1 MHTLITGASS
11 GLGALFADRF
21 ARLGHDLI
29 LVARRRD
36 RLDDLALRLSSG
48 FGVDVQIIPMDLA
61 ESGAAEALTAEIQ
74 ARGLEVDVLVNNAG
88 VATIGAV
95 EQSSPDEL
103 ESQVQLNCVTLVGLT
118 ARLLPAMRARGR
130 GTVLNIASI
139 AAYQPIPD
147 MAVYASTKSL
157 VLSFSEALWFEE
169 RRHGIRVFAACPGP
183 METEFFS
190 RAGAS
195 GLATP
200 MQSPDHLVDQTM
212 RKLKSTA
219 PSFIDGRMNAIL
231 AKGIIPFAPKRL
243 VLRVAHRIAQG

>member
-11 GLGALFADRF
+11 GLGALFAERF
-21 ARLGHDLI
+21 ARLGHNLI

-36 RLDDLALRLSSG
+36 RLEQTALRLSSG
-48 FGVDVQIIPMDLA
+48 FGVDVQVIAMDLA
-61 ESGAAEALTAEIQ
+61 APGAPDALVTQLQE
-74 ARGLEVDVLVNNAG
+74 RGLQVDVLVNNAG
-88 VATIGAV
+88 FATIGSV
-95 EQSSPDEL
+95 EHSDPSEL
-103 ESQVQLNCVTLVGLT
+103 EAQIQLNCVTLVGLT

-130 GTVLNIASI
+130 ATVVNIASI

-147 MAVYASTKSL
+147 MAVYAATKSL

-169 RRHGIRVFAACPGP
+169 RRHGIRVLAVCPGP
-183 METEFFS
+183 METEFFE

-200 MQSPDHLVDQTM
+200 MHSPEQLVDQTM
-212 RKLKSTA
+212 RRLNGTA
-219 PSFIDGRMNAIL
+219 PSFIDGRLNAIL
-231 AKGIIPFAPKRL
+231 AKVIIPRAPKRL